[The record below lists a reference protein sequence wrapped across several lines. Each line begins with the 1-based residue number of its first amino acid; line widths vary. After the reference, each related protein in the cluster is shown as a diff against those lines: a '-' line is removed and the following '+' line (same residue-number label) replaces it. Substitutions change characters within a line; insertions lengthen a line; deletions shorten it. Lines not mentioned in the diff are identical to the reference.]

1 MIKLFDYIK
10 SEDLLKCGFEQLG
23 DEFEYCDNAVS
34 SDGDD
39 IWEIVIDVD
48 KNTREVTWGIYK
60 SFCNVEDEFLYGLII
75 NKLVELAEK
84 GLIYKE

>member
-23 DEFEYCDNAVS
+23 DEFEYCDNAVG

-39 IWEIVIDVD
+39 IWEIVICVD
-48 KNTREVTWGIYK
+48 KNTREVTWETYR